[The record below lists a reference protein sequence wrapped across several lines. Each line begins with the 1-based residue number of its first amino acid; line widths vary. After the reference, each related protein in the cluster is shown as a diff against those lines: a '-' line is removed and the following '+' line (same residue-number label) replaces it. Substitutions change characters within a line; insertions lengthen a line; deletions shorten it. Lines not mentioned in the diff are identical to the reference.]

1 MFQSKV
7 LVTQGNVK
15 RSTENDPIIT
25 QKCLVKSILEYLLNS
40 VILFRLII
48 TIPNPC
54 APHGNVQEQLN
65 YSTAFHSSAHIKM

>member
-15 RSTENDPIIT
+15 RSTENDPIVT
-25 QKCLVKSILEYLLNS
+25 QKCLEYLLNS
-40 VILFRLII
+40 VILFELII

-54 APHGNVQEQLN
+54 APDGNVQEQLN
-65 YSTAFHSSAHIKM
+65 SSTYFHSSAHIKM